1 MTLYASAAQIK
12 AALRITDSTDDTL
25 ITMAGS
31 AASDLI
37 DGYCGRTFT
46 TTGTV
51 TRFYAPSDNYVLF
64 TDDIA
69 GTALTIMSSTAADSV
84 YDVTWATTD
93 YQLEPLNGV
102 TSGGTVPF
110 NRIRA
115 VDNYLWPMAS
125 GEATVKIAGLFGYP
139 AVPITVTQAAVLQ
152 AARIFTRLLSP
163 LGVAG
168 FGDMGVVR
176 ISRALDPD
184 VAQLVEPFRR
194 MTGIA

>member
-1 MTLYASAAQIK
+1 MTLYATAAQIK
-12 AALRITDSTDDTL
+12 AALRITDSVDDTL

-37 DGYCGRTFT
+37 DGYCSRTFT
-46 TTGTV
+46 TSGTT
-51 TRFYAPSDNYVLF
+51 TRYFAPSDNYVLY
-64 TDDIA
+64 TDDLA
-69 GTALTIMSSTAADSV
+69 GTAITVQSSTGANAV
-84 YDVTWATTD
+84 FDVTWASTD

-102 TSGGTVPF
+102 TSGQTVPF

-115 VDNYLWPMAS
+115 IDNYLWPMAS
-125 GEATVKIAGLFGYP
+125 GEATVKITGTFGFP

-168 FGDMGVVR
+168 FGDLGVVR

-184 VAQLVEPFRR
+184 VAQLVEPYRR
-194 MTGIA
+194 MTGVF

>member
-12 AALRITDSTDDTL
+12 AALRITDSVDDTL

-37 DGYCGRTFT
+37 DGYCNRTFT

-51 TRFYAPSDNYVLF
+51 VRFFAPTDNYVLQV
-64 TDDIA
+64 DDLA
-69 GTALTIMSSTAADSV
+69 GTAITVQSSTGADAV
-84 YDVTWATTD
+84 FDVTWQRTD
-93 YQLEPLNGV
+93 YQLEPLNGY
-102 TSGGTVPF
+102 TAGQTVPYT
-110 NRIRA
+110 RLRA
-115 VDNYLWPMAS
+115 IEDYLWPVAG
-125 GEATVKIAGLFGYP
+125 GEATVKVTGVYGFP
-139 AVPITVTQAAVLQ
+139 AVPTPVVQAAVLQ
-152 AARIFTRLLSP
+152 SARIFTRLLSP

-184 VAQLVEPFRR
+184 VAQLVEPYRR
-194 MTGIA
+194 MMGVA

>member
-12 AALRITDSTDDTL
+12 AALRITDSVDDTL

-37 DGYCGRTFT
+37 DGYCGRHFHLS
-46 TTGTV
+46 GTV
-51 TRFYAPSDNYVLF
+51 TRFFAPSDNYVLQ

-69 GTALTIMSSTAADSV
+69 GTAITIQTSTGADGV
-84 YDVTWATTD
+84 YDVTWAAID

-102 TSGGTVPF
+102 TSGQNTPYT
-110 NRIRA
+110 RIRA
-115 VDNYLWPMAS
+115 VENYLWPVAG
-125 GEATVKIAGLFGYP
+125 GEATVKVTGRYGFE
-139 AVPITVTQAAVLQ
+139 AVPVVVVQAAVLQ
-152 AARIFTRLLSP
+152 SARIFTRLMSP

-168 FGDMGVVR
+168 FGEMGVVR

-184 VAQLVEPFRR
+184 VAQLVEPYRR
-194 MTGIA
+194 MTGVA

>member
-1 MTLYASAAQIK
+1 MTLYATAAQIK
-12 AALRITDSTDDTL
+12 AALRITDAVDDTL
-25 ITMAGS
+25 ISMAGS

-51 TRFYAPSDNYVLF
+51 TRFFAPNDNYLLQ

-69 GTALTIMSSTAADSV
+69 GTAVTIQSSTAADGV
-84 YDVTWATTD
+84 YDVTWAVID

-102 TSGGTVPF
+102 TSGQSTPF
-110 NRIRA
+110 TRIRA
-115 VDNYLWPMAS
+115 VENYLWPVAS
-125 GEATVKIAGLFGYP
+125 GEATVKVTGLYGFP
-139 AVPITVTQAAVLQ
+139 AVPVVVVQAAVLQ
-152 AARIFTRLLSP
+152 SARIFTRLMSP

-168 FGDMGVVR
+168 FGDLGVVR

-184 VAQLVEPFRR
+184 VQQLVEPYRR
-194 MTGIA
+194 MTGVY